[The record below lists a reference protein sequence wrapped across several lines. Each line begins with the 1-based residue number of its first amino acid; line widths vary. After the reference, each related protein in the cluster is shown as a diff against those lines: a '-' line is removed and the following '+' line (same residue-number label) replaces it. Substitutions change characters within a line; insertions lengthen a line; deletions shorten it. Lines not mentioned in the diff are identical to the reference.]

1 MEKKEEIKE
10 EDAVISEADLDD
22 DVDLNLTEMDI
33 LILPGRAVSIESE
46 HKPKIDKLNQEYKDL
61 LKKKVASD
69 GYNNRP
75 IQNNPVTTKI
85 KQVQTNTVKKNDAEH
100 QVSKWILHDTYGEE

>member
-1 MEKKEEIKE
+1 
-10 EDAVISEADLDD
+10 
-22 DVDLNLTEMDI
+22 MDI